1 VGPGLSMTTSSVSQ
15 REIPGLKSLKPT
27 RFCEILVRENAL
39 DKRGFKRWVF
49 RAGMLFEARD
59 KWWGD
64 GGKRGSPHE
73 GVDFCFYRDR
83 RDRLR
88 RLSQAARVPVM
99 YDGVVAGI
107 ISDFL
112 GKSVIVRHPCQRVYG
127 GELVSIYAHT
137 KPNDDVD
144 VGTAVAE
151 GQLIATL
158 AHTEG
163 AKAGTGPHLH
173 LSLGWTVNGYAWQSF
188 DWKTI
193 GTSDTLRL
201 LDPLQ
206 VMDCRWFTIEAT
218 ARDGVP
224 E

>member
-1 VGPGLSMTTSSVSQ
+1 MTTSSVNQ
-15 REIPGLKSLKPT
+15 GEIFGFGSLKGT

-39 DKRGFKRWVF
+39 DKRGFKQWVF
-49 RAGMLFEARD
+49 CAGMLFEAWD

-64 GGKRGSPHE
+64 RGKRGSPHE

-83 RDRLR
+83 QGRLR
-88 RLSQAARVPVM
+88 RLSQVTRIPVM

-107 ISDFL
+107 IPDFL
-112 GKSVIVRHPCQRVYG
+112 GKSVIVRHPCHRGRG

-137 KPNDDVD
+137 KPNDDID
-144 VGTAVAE
+144 VGTAVTE

-158 AHTEG
+158 AHAERTT
-163 AKAGTGPHLH
+163 AGTGPHLH
-173 LSLGWTVNGYAWQSF
+173 LSLGWTIKGYSWKSF

-193 GTSDTLRL
+193 ETSNTLHL
-201 LDPLQ
+201 VDPLQ
-206 VMDCRWFTIEAT
+206 VMDCRYFTLEA
-218 ARDGVP
+218 AERDGVL

>member
-1 VGPGLSMTTSSVSQ
+1 MPDVGL
-15 REIPGLKSLKPT
+15 LKAP
-27 RFCEILVRENAL
+27 RFCDQLVRQNAL
-39 DKRGFKRWVF
+39 DKRGFKQWVF
-49 RAGMLFEARD
+49 RAGMLFEATD

-83 RDRLR
+83 HGRLR
-88 RLSQAARVPVM
+88 RLSQVTRIPVM

-107 ISDFL
+107 VDDFL
-112 GKSVIVRHPCQRVYG
+112 GKSVLVKHPCHRDRG

-137 KPNDDVD
+137 KPNDDIR
-144 VGTAVAE
+144 VGAAVAE

-158 AHTEG
+158 ARVEG
-163 AKAGTGPHLH
+163 SKAGTGVHLH
-173 LSLGWTVNGYAWQSF
+173 LSLGWTANGYAWTSF

-193 GTSDTLRL
+193 GSSSTLRL

-206 VMDCRWFTIEAT
+206 VMDGRWFEIEYPGGWNT
-218 ARDGVP
+218 GV
-224 E
+224 

>member
-1 VGPGLSMTTSSVSQ
+1 MTTSSVSR
-15 REIPGLKSLKPT
+15 REISGVSLLEAT

-39 DKRGFKRWVF
+39 DKRGFKQWVF
-49 RAGMLFEARD
+49 RAGMLFEATD

-83 RDRLR
+83 HGRLR
-88 RLSQAARVPVM
+88 RLSQVTRIPAM

-107 ISDFL
+107 VDDFL
-112 GKSVIVRHPCQRVYG
+112 GKSVIVKHPCHQGRG

-137 KPNDDVD
+137 KPNQDIDA
-144 VGTAVAE
+144 GTAVTA

-158 AHTEG
+158 AP
-163 AKAGTGPHLH
+163 ADASKAGTGPHLH
-173 LSLGWTVNGYAWQSF
+173 LSLGWTMNGYAWKSF
-188 DWKTI
+188 DWTTM
-193 GTSDTLRL
+193 GASNPLHL

-206 VMDCRWFTIEAT
+206 AMDCRWFTIEYPGGCNP
-218 ARDGVP
+218 AR
-224 E
+224 